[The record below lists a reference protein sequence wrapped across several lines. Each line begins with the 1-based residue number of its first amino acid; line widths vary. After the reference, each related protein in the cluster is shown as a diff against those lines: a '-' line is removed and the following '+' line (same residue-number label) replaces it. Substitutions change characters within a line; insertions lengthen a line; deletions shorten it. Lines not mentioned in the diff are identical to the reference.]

1 MNVLFII
8 LLVLNLLVEALAA
21 ATLIGG
27 PGGLAAAGSGN
38 QWSMHYGF
46 AARANARAAVWTA
59 VTPVLGLLMVFH
71 SGLFVSL
78 AVAGDQMGGMVIHA
92 VLAAMAIGLFV
103 SRTRWQAG

>member
-1 MNVLFII
+1 
-8 LLVLNLLVEALAA
+8 
-21 ATLIGG
+21 
-27 PGGLAAAGSGN
+27 
-38 QWSMHYGF
+38 
-46 AARANARAAVWTA
+46 
-59 VTPVLGLLMVFH
+59 MVFH